1 MALSY
6 DEGFC
11 LSDNIYIMTI
21 EIHNTRGKVTANLL
35 SYLKVE
41 VLDLSNKYTGIS
53 RAEAFLKEDKSI
65 DAVENKV
72 YEIRLI
78 IFSDDTMVHVRRK
91 SFSLVAKEAI
101 IELKKFLLQL
111 VKKQHDISETILSSV
126 KV

>member
-1 MALSY
+1 
-6 DEGFC
+6 
-11 LSDNIYIMTI
+11 MTI